1 MRQESHEPHEARRTV
16 SYLDREG
23 RPSDDPASA
32 VAGEVVHYDAHGHP
46 LRRTRFFLREDA
58 LPWLRVSEPAFLLW
72 VLVVLIV
79 VWLALGLV
87 LRLI

>member
-1 MRQESHEPHEARRTV
+1 MRQESHEPQPDRPTV
-16 SYLDREG
+16 TYVDREG

-32 VAGEVVHYDAHGHP
+32 VAGEVVHYDAHGQP

-58 LPWLRVSEPAFLLW
+58 LPWLPVSEPALLLW
-72 VLVVLIV
+72 VLVALIV
-79 VWLALGLV
+79 VWLAVGLV